1 MCMYTSHLLCVLAQL
16 EGQKDRTIG
25 KTELCPFQ
33 RSMQSSNEAKARV
46 DVNVRESFEAA
57 LGFTTVGE
65 GAGLGAGTGTSNET
79 GGSTTCKAGAGASA
93 TGTRKLPG
101 VTVSIV

>member
-1 MCMYTSHLLCVLAQL
+1 MYTSHLLCVPTQL
-16 EGQKDRTIG
+16 EGQKDRAIG
-25 KTELCPFQ
+25 KTELRPFQ
-33 RSMQSSNEAKARV
+33 RSMQSSNEAKVRV

-65 GAGLGAGTGTSNET
+65 GAGLEAGTGTSNEM

-93 TGTRKLPG
+93 TGSRKLPG
-101 VTVSIV
+101 ITVSIV